1 MLAHW
6 EKRVCQAC
14 RYERCLIAGMQPS
27 LVLDAE
33 GKKKRFK
40 NLKFADDVSDTEDTH
55 IKNDVSDESS
65 DEPFEFPP
73 MTENAK
79 EDYSTHESLLD
90 PETGLTE
97 IGKLKE
103 IVSSEEV
110 LNRKWKI
117 LQEDEQI
124 LNYVHKKFRKLV
136 LPEENQVAMIAADT
150 IKNIE
155 VHPVSK
161 DGAELDVFLKYNSKE
176 KEIKQR

>member
-1 MLAHW
+1 M
-6 EKRVCQAC
+6 
-14 RYERCLIAGMQPS
+14 
-27 LVLDAE
+27 
-33 GKKKRFK
+33 
-40 NLKFADDVSDTEDTH
+40 
-55 IKNDVSDESS
+55 
-65 DEPFEFPP
+65 
-73 MTENAK
+73 
-79 EDYSTHESLLD
+79 D

-103 IVSSEEV
+103 VFSSEEI

-136 LPEENQVAMIAADT
+136 LPEEDQVAMIAADA